1 MPHIVALL
9 TNPFL
14 QRLLKPAH
22 VTQGIISDA
31 LVSHMKTNEFFTSKR
46 LVFKGRSATFQLL
59 NVLTNGLNCWM
70 LAYLLTFF
78 TLISRK
84 HLIMSHISLY

>member
-14 QRLLKPAH
+14 QGLLKPAH

-31 LVSHMKTNEFFTSKR
+31 RVSHMKTNEFFTSKQ

-59 NVLTNGLNCWM
+59 NVLTNGLLDADDISIDILDTDIQKAFDNIP
-70 LAYLLTFF
+70 YLN
-78 TLISRK
+78 I
-84 HLIMSHISLY
+84 